1 MKLTMTKRRKHCGR
15 TILAMMLFLSL
26 ILSMFAP
33 LTFITVQATEQEE
46 TNIEKLITSKVSA
59 ISWLKTQLA
68 AVDED
73 VTGAL
78 SNDICSIL
86 AVLSMMGEI
95 CTSDIPDAWNQDHED
110 KNLDE
115 LIHLYLATQD
125 KNYMETAVAQQNED
139 GGFGLTQAYTS
150 DNYDTYLVLMA
161 ETYKRQLSEN
171 SSHLAYSTEKAL
183 GYLLSNQNTDGGF
196 GYHSK
201 DVSRPRLTAEIGI
214 MMLSLGAEVSYEKI
228 DGYCKEQFTSQFDA
242 KNFAEQAAIARY
254 LYKRE
259 QVEDVTAIETAV
271 MSVQQ
276 ENGSINDSIADT
288 LQYVLLMEEIEEYY
302 QLELVISDMHT
313 TADTYV
319 LEAEE
324 ETTVTITTDFSYTT
338 NHPATVIVH
347 YTLLENGESIFTVDK
362 ELSLLPEG
370 DKAEATNAI
379 TCTAKPDNDYTLRTE
394 IIAGEDGAEQIY
406 AAKEMSLGVHVT
418 EEKELVLEVNENQDS
433 ENALD
438 LNWTDISTEDERYQY
453 RLYRKVADGDWESCS
468 TWDGE
473 EKVRVLNVYPIDAA
487 KNYLEGWM
495 ESIVSDMGEN
505 AGKGLFEIDTV
516 HIDDYNYAPKKYL
529 LDDNG
534 NYQYDVLMFGTYDY
548 NNRRDLSYN
557 AYIETVA
564 YAESGR
570 GILFGHDTITSLYSR
585 YYFRLLGEKMGVKFI
600 RNSTIVASTKIRV
613 VNKGILTSY
622 PWKLEGELTIPYTHT
637 LDQYVGGTLGS
648 TVWMEFIDDYRTD
661 SVTGAKDN
669 AYLFSKNA
677 LAMIQTGHSAGQATD
692 DECKII
698 ANTLFYLKQLTGNTK
713 AADNDFRDIT
723 VPEIESISDLSEDN
737 TLDLTATDK
746 GTDYSYYVE
755 GRGTEQNKKSN
766 EVTTTATSGV
776 EGFIV
781 AVTDSAD
788 TEDILTY
795 NEEGELTNEIIPAKN
810 GKLTYS
816 MENQEAGKTV
826 YVHVYAI
833 DKAGNISEKQTKEIV
848 IPEKIHYL
856 SVLYGM
862 VATQN
867 SLVISCNEA
876 NIDGDIYGRSGIQFQ
891 GTILNLDGTA
901 SSAGNISASGWK
913 INIPEKQENA
923 EPLTLP
929 DFREQIR
936 KDMESAEMLEE
947 LTSYSS
953 TEITV
958 PTICNQTTGAWSND
972 VKLLASLLSKG
983 SISLNANTVTM
994 GEDTP
999 VVLCSETGNIS
1010 IQATKVTGTG
1020 LIYAPEGTVTINVS
1034 EFNFQGTIIAKEI
1047 RVQAG
1052 YYTQTGL
1059 NTTEE

>member
-33 LTFITVQATEQEE
+33 LTSITVQATEQEKN
-46 TNIEKLITSKVSA
+46 NIEKLITSKVSA

-86 AVLSMMGEI
+86 AVLSMMGET

-139 GGFGLTQAYTS
+139 GGFGLTEAYTS
-150 DNYDTYLVLMA
+150 DNYDTCLVLMA
-161 ETYKRQLSEN
+161 DAYQRKMPEN
-171 SSHLAYSTEKAL
+171 SDNLSYGMEKTL

-196 GYHSK
+196 GYHGK

-214 MMLSLGAEVSYEKI
+214 MMLSLGAEVSYAKI
-228 DGYCKEQFTSQFDA
+228 DGYCKEQFTARFYA
-242 KNFAEQAAIARY
+242 ETFTEQAALARY

-259 QVEDVTAIETAV
+259 QVEDVTAIENAV

-288 LQYVLLMEEIEEYY
+288 LQYVLLMDEIEKYY
-302 QLELVISDMHT
+302 QLELIISDMHA
-313 TADTYV
+313 TANTYV

-338 NHPATVIVH
+338 NHPATVIVR
-347 YTLLENGESIFTVDK
+347 YMLLENDESIFAVDK

-370 DKAEATNAI
+370 EKAEATNTI
-379 TCTAKPDNDYTLRTE
+379 TCTAKLDCDYKLRAE
-394 IIAGEDGAEQIY
+394 IVLEEDGAEQIY
-406 AAKEMSLGVHVT
+406 AKNEMSLGVHVT
-418 EEKELVLEVNENQDS
+418 EEKELVLDADLNEEGTNS
-433 ENALD
+433 LD
-438 LNWTDISTEDERYQY
+438 LSWTDISNDDERYQY
-453 RLYRKVADGDWESCS
+453 RLYRKVADGEWESRS

-473 EKVRVLNVYPIDAA
+473 EKVKVLNIYPIDAA
-487 KNYLEGWM
+487 KNYLIDWM
-495 ESIVSDMGEN
+495 NTTIDGTEES
-505 AGKGLFEIDTV
+505 AGKGLFEVDV
-516 HIDDYNYAPKKYL
+516 VYIDDYNTNPEMYL
-529 LDDNG
+529 LDTIG
-534 NYQYDVLMFGTYDY
+534 NYQYDVLVFGTYDS
-548 NNRRDLSYN
+548 NNRKDISN
-557 AYIETVA
+557 VA
-564 YAESGR
+564 YEATMRYLESGR
-570 GILFGHDTITSLYSR
+570 GVLFGHDTVCCSGFSRFNKKLGIELYQQFGAC
-585 YYFRLLGEKMGVKFI
+585 YATKVK
-600 RNSTIVASTKIRV
+600 V
-613 VNKGILTSY
+613 VNKGVLTTF
-622 PWKLEGELTIPYTHT
+622 PWKLTGTLTIPGTHT
-637 LDQYVGGTLGS
+637 SGQYAGGSLPS
-648 TVWMEFIDDYRTD
+648 TVWMELDADYD
-661 SVTGAKDN
+661 VNSSNGSKNN
-669 AYLFSKNA
+669 AYLSTNGNT
-677 LAMIQTGHSAGQATD
+677 AMIQTGHSNGQATD
-692 DECKII
+692 DERKII
-698 ANTLFYLKQLTGNTK
+698 ANTLFYLKKLTGNTK
-713 AADNDFRDIT
+713 ATDNDFRDIA
-723 VPEIESISDLSEDN
+723 VPEIKSISDLSEDN

-766 EVTTTATSGV
+766 EVTATATSGV
-776 EGFIV
+776 EGFVV

-788 TEDILTY
+788 TGDILTY
-795 NEEGELTNEIIPAKN
+795 DEEGELTNEIIPAKN

-833 DKAGNISEKQTKEIV
+833 DKAGNISEKQTKEVV

-856 SVLYGM
+856 SVPYDM
-862 VATQN
+862 VAIEN
-867 SLVISCNEA
+867 NLIISCNEA

-901 SSAGNISASGWK
+901 SSACNISASGWK

-923 EPLTLP
+923 EPLALP

-972 VKLLASLLSKG
+972 VKLLASLLSEG
-983 SISLNANTVTM
+983 GISLNANTVTI
-994 GEDTP
+994 GEETP

-1034 EFNFQGTIIAKEI
+1034 EFNFKGTIIAKEI

-1059 NTTEE
+1059 NKTEE